1 MFTKEYY
8 TVVPFSYGL
17 GNKSLSL
24 IFIHLQANRFLD
36 H

>member
-17 GNKSLSL
+17 GNKYLSL
-24 IFIHLQANRFLD
+24 IFIHLQANLFLD